1 MCIPLWLRLTAW
13 SKCRTNS
20 RIVAG
25 LRLIRLG
32 GVSAHR
38 TQHTRPG
45 LHTSIYM
52 SWSPTYNSCW
62 AVPSCPLRVRNNYD
76 IDTMFSPNPAPST
89 AGSGYTRARTPQGG
103 MSPTALSALFP
114 SATASDRAGAVTAA
128 EAGSQTYPVALLL
141 TGHLRDA
148 CDNFSHIVY
157 ALAECR
163 RQHGHC
169 GAFLCTWTTT
179 ERLTPSHGAARHIPV
194 DALPCVARL
203 HRALQPIS
211 MQVQRQTLYNGTRG
225 ARLWGSTRM
234 SMQGVRHNLL
244 AMASCARAATQWTDG
259 AVLSV
264 RMRFERH
271 FAPKASVWR
280 SVRRK
285 RGVITTAAAHAC
297 KANIDNVFWG
307 DSRDVAMLLGAWV
320 HNLSNIS
327 HDAYARHNPERGM
340 CLAAQQVGLATNH
353 S

>member
-1 MCIPLWLRLTAW
+1 
-13 SKCRTNS
+13 
-20 RIVAG
+20 
-25 LRLIRLG
+25 
-32 GVSAHR
+32 
-38 TQHTRPG
+38 
-45 LHTSIYM
+45 
-52 SWSPTYNSCW
+52 
-62 AVPSCPLRVRNNYD
+62 
-76 IDTMFSPNPAPST
+76 
-89 AGSGYTRARTPQGG
+89 

-114 SATASDRAGAVTAA
+114 SATATEQGLTAA

-148 CDNFSHIVY
+148 CDNFSHIVH

-259 AVLSV
+259 AVL
-264 RMRFERH
+264 
-271 FAPKASVWR
+271 
-280 SVRRK
+280 
-285 RGVITTAAAHAC
+285 
-297 KANIDNVFWG
+297 
-307 DSRDVAMLLGAWV
+307 
-320 HNLSNIS
+320 
-327 HDAYARHNPERGM
+327 
-340 CLAAQQVGLATNH
+340 
-353 S
+353 